1 MDELSHHISKVT
13 TRRESLDN
21 VIGNFLNEFV
31 SPATR
36 IKLARAAKRTSQ
48 RRKMLRRARQKRRKS
63 IPQLKKRA
71 QRQVKD
77 ILRQRVYKGNW
88 KKLSYS
94 QRANIDNSINKKK
107 RQIDLMVKRIMPQ
120 VITGETKRL
129 QSLNSSYN
137 PILDNFF
144 LNYLSEA
151 KSLPRKELDNEQK
164 RTRRKQNRENKRS
177 QRDRDNV
184 SKRAGVFKNTIA
196 VVRNRKTGD
205 VEIIDKES
213 VNKSAHEILVS
224 PDKANKGNVA
234 EFLKNKSFV
243 NTVTSQRL
251 LGYRDWE
258 TDRKSTRLNSSH

>member
-1 MDELSHHISKVT
+1 
-13 TRRESLDN
+13 
-21 VIGNFLNEFV
+21 
-31 SPATR
+31 
-36 IKLARAAKRTSQ
+36 
-48 RRKMLRRARQKRRKS
+48 
-63 IPQLKKRA
+63 
-71 QRQVKD
+71 
-77 ILRQRVYKGNW
+77 
-88 KKLSYS
+88 
-94 QRANIDNSINKKK
+94 
-107 RQIDLMVKRIMPQ
+107 MPQ

-213 VNKSAHEILVS
+213 VNKSTHEILVS

-251 LGYRDWE
+251 FGYVKGAGKAKISKPKNAE
-258 TDRKSTRLNSSH
+258 GKKEKSEKKTKQKREHPVS